1 MSNSTPL
8 TSLKAGYMVS
18 GLVSEVCRNGVSI
31 TFHNISADVFYQHLR
46 RRVRASVA
54 CEA

>member
-1 MSNSTPL
+1 M
-8 TSLKAGYMVS
+8 KS
-18 GLVSEVCRNGVSI
+18 GAQYLFVVGELQNRVSI
-31 TFHNISADVFYQHLR
+31 TFHNISADIFYQHLR